1 MKPKRSLG
9 QNFLVDQNL
18 QRKIAG
24 SLGDPS
30 DQALVE
36 IGPGKGALTQHLIGL
51 SDRLVLIELDDE
63 LAEDLQA
70 SYGGR
75 PGVEIIHRDV
85 LTVDFGALFPDG
97 AAFRVLGNIPYNIT
111 APIIFKLLERPRPS
125 EILLMVQKEV
135 AERLVA
141 DPGTSEYGAL
151 TVGVRTVAS
160 CRKVFAVPRTA
171 FRPIPK
177 VDSVVIRIIPDDPPP
192 LSLAEEARL
201 RRLTRAAFQWRRK
214 QLQKT
219 LRDHPDLV
227 LSSANVEG
235 IASSTGWDLTRR
247 PETFAPDEFV
257 RISKLLGS
265 SMAGPR

>member
-9 QNFLVDQNL
+9 QNFLIDPNL
-18 QRKIAG
+18 QRKITA

-30 DQALVE
+30 EQALVE

-63 LAEDLQA
+63 LVEDLRA

-75 PGVEIIHRDV
+75 AGVEIVHRDV
-85 LTVDFGALFPDG
+85 LTVDFGALFPDQTP
-97 AAFRVLGNIPYNIT
+97 FRVVGNIPYNIT

-160 CRKVFAVPRTA
+160 CKKLFAVPRTA
-171 FRPIPK
+171 FRPVPK
-177 VDSVVIRIIPDDPPP
+177 VDSVVIRIVPDDPPP
-192 LSLAEEARL
+192 LSLSEEAGV

-219 LRDHPDLV
+219 LRDHPDLA
-227 LSSANVEG
+227 LDRASVEG
-235 IASSTGWDLTRR
+235 IAASTGWDLSRR
-247 PETFAPDEFV
+247 PETFSPDELV
-257 RISKLLGS
+257 RISKLF
-265 SMAGPR
+265 A

>member
-9 QNFLVDQNL
+9 QNFLIDQNL
-18 QRKIAG
+18 QRKITG

-30 DQALVE
+30 EQALVE

-63 LAEDLQA
+63 LAEDLRA

-85 LTVDFGALFPDG
+85 LTVDFGVLFPDQTP
-97 AAFRVLGNIPYNIT
+97 FRVVGNIPYNIT
-111 APIIFKLLERPRPS
+111 APIIFKLLERPRPR

-160 CRKVFAVPRTA
+160 CKKLFAVPRAA
-171 FRPIPK
+171 FRPVPK
-177 VDSVVIRIIPDDPPP
+177 VDSVVIRIVPHDPPP
-192 LSLAEEARL
+192 LSLGEEAGV
-201 RRLTRAAFQWRRK
+201 RRLTRAVFQWRRK

-219 LRDHPDLV
+219 LRDHPDLA
-227 LSSANVEG
+227 LDRASVEG
-235 IASSTGWDLTRR
+235 IATATGWDLTRR
-247 PETFAPDEFV
+247 PETFAPDELV
-257 RISKLLGS
+257 RISKLL
-265 SMAGPR
+265 A